1 MGQFL
6 SQEGIKADLLLS
18 SPAKRALKT
27 AKKIAK
33 ELGYEPKFAD
43 RLDLLR
49 DAFAGHD
56 EYPVEAA
63 MSAVADAH
71 DRHVT
76 AAFSGPAPIP

>member
-1 MGQFL
+1 MAPDALGEVRAAVTGEL
-6 SQEGIKADLLLS
+6 AGAVSPGLPDRIHDDLV
-18 SPAKRALKT
+18 
-27 AKKIAK
+27 
-33 ELGYEPKFAD
+33 D
-43 RLDLLR
+43 DLDLLR